1 MSEFLNYLNTKPL
14 YYKHID
20 HARIHKAYT
29 LVESH
34 IKHPKTIHIVGTNGK
49 GSTGR
54 TLAHLIFQSGQS
66 VIHYSSPHILH
77 FHERIWFNGTPS
89 SDETLNKA
97 HQKLW
102 ELLGQSVSDTLSY
115 FEYSTLL
122 ALVVGESCDW
132 IVLEAGLGG
141 EFDATNVAPKCF
153 SIITPIGLDHQDF
166 LGENIEAIAATKI
179 NSIDT
184 QALLAIGTP
193 KKVKIIAQKIG
204 TQKKAKLYDALEL
217 SSSLQQ
223 KKIRAFGF
231 KGYLV
236 DNIATALVA
245 MDILQIPYTLEH
257 LKTLQLFGRFYL
269 LASNIT
275 LDVGHNPLSA
285 TQIVKSLGE
294 KKIVLIYNTLEDKA
308 YPEILSILKKN
319 IHWVE
324 IIPINTPRALKE
336 ELLQTA
342 LENLKIPYRSFETIE
357 PTQEYLVYGSFY
369 TVESFLHRYSPLE
382 A

>member
-1 MSEFLNYLNTKPL
+1 
-14 YYKHID
+14 
-20 HARIHKAYT
+20 
-29 LVESH
+29 
-34 IKHPKTIHIVGTNGK
+34 
-49 GSTGR
+49 
-54 TLAHLIFQSGQS
+54 
-66 VIHYSSPHILH
+66 
-77 FHERIWFNGTPS
+77 
-89 SDETLNKA
+89 
-97 HQKLW
+97 
-102 ELLGQSVSDTLSY
+102 VSDTLSY

-141 EFDATNVAPKCF
+141 EFDATNMAPKCF

-342 LENLKIPYRSFETIE
+342 LESLKIPYRSFEAIE

>member
-14 YYKHID
+14 YYKTID
-20 HARIHKAYT
+20 HTRIHKAYA

-54 TLAHLIFQSGQS
+54 TLTHLIFQNGQS
-66 VIHYSSPHILH
+66 VMHYSSPHILH
-77 FHERIWFNGTPS
+77 FHERIWLNGTPS

-97 HQKLW
+97 HQKLL
-102 ELLGQSVSDTLSY
+102 ELLGQGVSDTLSY

-141 EFDATNVAPKCF
+141 EFDATNVAPKLF

-166 LGENIEAIAATKI
+166 LGKNIEAIATTKI
-179 NSIDT
+179 NSIDK

-193 KKVKIIAQKIG
+193 KKVKIIAQKIAA
-204 TQKKAKLYDALEL
+204 QKKAKLYDALEL
-217 SSSLQQ
+217 SSAIQQ

-285 TQIVKSLGE
+285 TQIAKSLGE
-294 KKIVLIYNTLEDKA
+294 KKIVLIYNTLEDKD
-308 YPEILSILKKN
+308 YPEILSILKKS

-336 ELLQTA
+336 ELLQSA
-342 LENLKIPYRSFETIE
+342 LEDLKIPYRTFEAID
-357 PTQEYLVYGSFY
+357 PAQEYLVYGSFY
-369 TVESFLHRYSPLE
+369 TVESFLHRYNP
-382 A
+382 